1 MQYLSNR
8 YEKGKKAVQDFMDSH
23 HTHASYKQIIL
34 AQGDIV
40 QKQAS
45 LGKSAFLD
53 SEDNTS
59 NAHCLFFGF

>member
-1 MQYLSNR
+1 MQYLSTR
-8 YEKGKKAVQDFMDSH
+8 YEKGKKAVQEYMDSH
-23 HTHASYKQIIL
+23 HTHVSYKQIIL

-53 SEDNTS
+53 SNTIHR
-59 NAHCLFFGF
+59 NVIV